1 MAASALGFKG
11 IDIRQ
16 TSIAGTALV
25 IRASLKN
32 ASGTPVTSGTI
43 RLRIFQTMS
52 DGTIQQLDFG
62 GTPAFKS
69 SSFTTAYVAMNYIAA
84 PDGSTLLGL
93 WTYAL
98 SVGAIAALTPGGIYI
113 QQISD
118 ESGTPTAVPAQ
129 QEREFQ
135 YGSEQGDVTV
145 TAAGNVETDLQTIK
159 TETISCG
166 SSVTIG
172 AFVGNATRA
181 IAVDGN
187 GYVTFN
193 NVSIATA
200 TSVTNGVTLAA
211 SQHVIVDSGTVTTLT
226 NLPAA
231 PANWLTDTSVAA
243 GAVTK
248 IQSGLATP
256 TNITAGTITNVTNAV
271 PLPGTMSSDYAR
283 RTGDYSTLTQT
294 QVTGGAYDLTNT
306 AYITALKYGLGTIPA
321 SGNWLTTLG
330 TTAPA
335 NWINAA
341 AIASGAIVTSS
352 FGSCV
357 LPETTNTG
365 RLTSTRA
372 SSLDNLDATIS
383 SRAAPTDILANTDHK
398 LATNS
403 DGSVNADVD
412 VTQLTAL
419 AEDVSAAVLTTEVD
433 GLSLDKLF
441 AVLLASAAGETR
453 RPRKNQIQLLARDG
467 ETVLVTLT
475 FNPAIPGLITDSTIP
490 SG

>member
-84 PDGSTLLGL
+84 PDGSALLGL

-118 ESGTPTAVPAQ
+118 ESATPTAVPAQ

-172 AFVGNATRA
+172 AFVGNAIQA

-231 PANWLTDTSVAA
+231 PANWINAAAIASGAIVTSSFGSCVLPKSAMTLAA
-243 GAVTK
+243 ADVT
-248 IQSGLATP
+248 
-256 TNITAGTITNVTNAV
+256 
-271 PLPGTMSSDYAR
+271 
-283 RTGDYSTLTQT
+283 
-294 QVTGGAYDLTNT
+294 
-306 AYITALKYGLGTIPA
+306 GTIPA

-335 NWINAA
+335 NWINSA
-341 AIASGAIVTSS
+341 AIAGAIVTGS

-383 SRAAPTDILANTDHK
+383 SRAAPTDILANTDYK

-412 VTQLTAL
+412 VTLSGDQLTAM